1 MPDFLEQI
9 IVDTAEMVRP
19 PERLTVSQA
28 AEKYRMLNNPGSYV
42 GPWDNSIAPYM
53 VEPMDE
59 LTSLDYTGLVFVGP
73 ARCGK
78 SDIYFNWLGHTAICD
93 PADMMVV
100 HMTQNTAR
108 DWSKGDL
115 QKVFRHSPAIGAKVT
130 PGRQS
135 LNTHD
140 ITFQSGMRLLVKWPT
155 ITELSGKTIPRLF
168 LMDYDRMPLDVD
180 KEGTPFDLA
189 RKRTTTFQRYGMT
202 VAESSPGWQVENVKW
217 MATSPHE
224 APPTPGI
231 LALYNRGDRRRWY
244 WRCINCKEP
253 FEPTFQCLNYP
264 DSTDKME
271 AAEMATLRCPH
282 CSFDIEHELK
292 REMNHNGKWIKDR
305 MKWLPDGSVVGNPIR
320 SSIASFWLKGAAAA
334 FADWKLL
341 VHNYLSAYEEFEKT
355 GSEESLKTTVNTD
368 QGEPYIPQSA
378 EGERLPEDLK
388 TRAYDLGERVVPE
401 GVRFLIASIDVQ
413 KNRFVVQIHGIGE
426 HGDIWIIDRYDVRKS
441 ERVDGDGERYW
452 ISPGSYEED
461 WRLLVDAVILKTYP
475 LSDNSGRQMQ
485 IKAVACDSGGKE
497 GVTANAYKFYRW
509 LRDHCPGN
517 LHRRFQLVKGSPLKT
532 APRVQITYPDAERK
546 DRRAAAMGE
555 IPILIINSNQVKDQ
569 VNKLLDRE
577 APGGGRISF
586 PEWLPDWFYTE
597 LTVEVRTTKGW
608 DNPKKQRN
616 ESWDLLCYCVALSLS
631 PRHVNIE
638 RIDWAS
644 PPSWAAEWDK
654 NDLIL
659 AAGAEQRFESQPK
672 SDMGLERLG
681 AELA

>member
-9 IVDTAEMVRP
+9 VVDTAEMVRP

-28 AEKYRMLNNPGSYV
+28 AEKYRQLNNPGSYV
-42 GPWDNSIAPYM
+42 GPWDNTIAPYG
-53 VEPMDE
+53 VEVMDE
-59 LTSLDYTGLVFVGP
+59 MTSLDYTGLIFVGP
-73 ARCGK
+73 ARSGK
-78 SDIYFNWLGHTAICD
+78 SDLFFNFLTHTAICD

-115 QKVFRHSPAIGAKVT
+115 QKVFRHSPALGGKVKA
-130 PGRQS
+130 GRQN

-140 ITFQSGMRLLVKWPT
+140 ISFQSGMRVLVKWPT

-189 RKRTTTFQRYGMT
+189 RKRTTTFGRYGMT
-202 VAESSPGWQVENVKW
+202 VAESSPGWPVENPKW
-217 MATSPHE
+217 LATTPHE

-244 WRCINCKEP
+244 WRCPECKTP

-271 AAEMATLRCPH
+271 AAEMATLQCPH
-282 CSFDIEHELK
+282 CQFDIPHERK
-292 REMNHNGKWIKDR
+292 REMNGGGRWIKDR
-305 MKWLPDGSVVGNPIR
+305 MKWLPDGSVVGDPIR
-320 SSIASFWLKGAAAA
+320 SSIASFWLKGPAAA

-341 VHNYLSAYEEFEKT
+341 VLNYLSAYEEFEKT
-355 GSEESLKTTVNTD
+355 GSEEGLKTTVTTD
-368 QGEPYIPQSA
+368 QGEPYVSQGS

-388 TRAYDLGERVVPE
+388 TRSYDLGEKVVPE
-401 GVRFLIASIDVQ
+401 GARFLIATIDVQ
-413 KNRFVVQIHGIGE
+413 KNRFVVQVHGIGE
-426 HGDIWIIDRYDVRKS
+426 FGDMWIVDRYDVRKS
-441 ERVDGDGERYW
+441 ERTDDDGERYW

-475 LSDNSGRQMQ
+475 LSDGSGRHMQ
-485 IKAVACDSGGKE
+485 IKVVGCDSGGRE
-497 GVTANAYKFYRW
+497 GVTANAYKFWRW

-517 LHRRFQLVKGSPLKT
+517 LHRRFQLVKGSPLKSI
-532 APRVQITYPDAERK
+532 PRVAISYPDAERK
-546 DRRAAAMGE
+546 DRRAGAKGE
-555 IPILIINSNQVKDQ
+555 VPILIINSNQVKDQ
-569 VNKLLDRE
+569 VNKILDRE
-577 APGGGRISF
+577 SPGGGRVSF
-586 PEWLPDWFYTE
+586 PDWLPDWFYTE
-597 LTVEVRTTKGW
+597 LTVEVRTAKGW
-608 DNPKKQRN
+608 ENPKNQRN
-616 ESWDLLCYCVALSLS
+616 ESWDLLCYCVAIGLS
-631 PRHVNIE
+631 RHVNVE
-638 RIDWAS
+638 RIDWTN

-659 AAGAEQRFESQPK
+659 AAGVEQRFESQPK

-681 AELA
+681 SELA